1 MHRKWPKETVVE
13 CTRGAGQWTPR
24 LATVTTN
31 ETTSETAH
39 ANGAVPAPEQ
49 RLQMPRLAPEFY
61 QAMIAVDRASRQ
73 GLDPV
78 LAELVKVH
86 ASMIN
91 GCAFCIDMHA
101 TDARKNGEQDHRLVS
116 LPAWRETPWFTARE
130 RAALAL
136 TESVTLLTQG
146 HVPDAVYAEAAA
158 HFEQAEL
165 AQLIAL
171 IATINTWNRIAVSTR
186 MSPAAK

>member
-1 MHRKWPKETVVE
+1 MT
-13 CTRGAGQWTPR
+13 
-24 LATVTTN
+24 TTN
-31 ETTSETAH
+31 ETPNATD
-39 ANGAVPAPEQ
+39 GPVPAPEQ
-49 RLQMPRLAPEFY
+49 RLAMPRLAPDYY

-73 GLDPV
+73 GVDPV
-78 LAELVKVH
+78 IAELVKVH

-146 HVPDAVYAEAAA
+146 HVPDAVHQEAAA
-158 HFEQAEL
+158 QFDETEL

-171 IATINTWNRIAVSTR
+171 IATINAWNRIGVATR

>member
-1 MHRKWPKETVVE
+1 M
-13 CTRGAGQWTPR
+13 
-24 LATVTTN
+24 TTN
-31 ETTSETAH
+31 ETETH
-39 ANGAVPAPEQ
+39 QTDAVPAPEL
-49 RLQMPRLAPEFY
+49 RLQLGRLAPEFY

-171 IATINTWNRIAVSTR
+171 IATINAWNRIGVSTR

>member
-1 MHRKWPKETVVE
+1 M
-13 CTRGAGQWTPR
+13 
-24 LATVTTN
+24 TTH
-31 ETTSETAH
+31 ETTHEST
-39 ANGAVPAPEQ
+39 GAPVPAPEQ
-49 RLQMPRLAPEFY
+49 RLDMRKVAPAFY
-61 QAMIAVDRASRQ
+61 RTVVAMDRAARE
-73 GLDPV
+73 GVDPV

-101 TDARKNGEQDHRLVS
+101 ADAREHGEQDHRLLS

-136 TESVTLLTQG
+136 TEAVTLLTEG

-158 HFEQAEL
+158 RFDEAEL
-165 AQLIAL
+165 AQLIGL
-171 IATINTWNRIAVSTR
+171 IVTINAWNRIGVTSR
-186 MSPAAK
+186 MSPAAR

>member
-1 MHRKWPKETVVE
+1 M
-13 CTRGAGQWTPR
+13 
-24 LATVTTN
+24 TTN
-31 ETTSETAH
+31 ET
-39 ANGAVPAPEQ
+39 VPAPAQ
-49 RLQMPRLAPEFY
+49 RLELHRHAPDFY
-61 QAMIAVDRASRQ
+61 QAMIATDRASRA

-78 LAELVKVH
+78 LAELVRVH

-101 TDARKNGEQDHRLVS
+101 AEARENGEQDHRLVS

-146 HVPDAVYAEAAA
+146 HVPDAVYEEAAA
-158 HFEQAEL
+158 QFEEAEL
-165 AQLIAL
+165 ARLIAL
-171 IATINTWNRIAVSTR
+171 IATINAWNRIGVSTR

>member
-1 MHRKWPKETVVE
+1 MTTTNDSTE
-13 CTRGAGQWTPR
+13 
-24 LATVTTN
+24 ATV
-31 ETTSETAH
+31 SA
-39 ANGAVPAPEQ
+39 PAQ
-49 RLQMPRLAPEFY
+49 RISLPDLAPDY
-61 QAMIAVDRASRQ
+61 YKAMIALERAARQ

-91 GCAFCIDMHA
+91 GCAFCIDMHS
-101 TDARKNGEQDHRLVS
+101 TDALKNGEQQHRLLS
-116 LPAWRETPWFTARE
+116 LPAWRETSWFTARE

-165 AQLIAL
+165 AQLIAV
-171 IATINTWNRIAVSTR
+171 ITTINAWNRIGVTSR
-186 MSPAAK
+186 LSPAAK

>member
-1 MHRKWPKETVVE
+1 M
-13 CTRGAGQWTPR
+13 
-24 LATVTTN
+24 TTN
-31 ETTSETAH
+31 ETTATG
-39 ANGAVPAPEQ
+39 GAPVPAPEQ
-49 RLQMPRLAPEFY
+49 RLRMDKLAPAYY
-61 QAMIAVDRASRQ
+61 QAMIAVDRASRE

-101 TDARKNGEQDHRLVS
+101 TDARQHGEREHRLLA
-116 LPAWRETPWFTARE
+116 LPAWRETPFFTARE

-158 HFEQAEL
+158 QFDETEL

-171 IATINTWNRIAVSTR
+171 ITTINAWNRIGVSTR

>member
-1 MHRKWPKETVVE
+1 M
-13 CTRGAGQWTPR
+13 
-24 LATVTTN
+24 TTN
-31 ETTSETAH
+31 ETT
-39 ANGAVPAPEQ
+39 GGPVPAPEQ
-49 RLQMPRLAPEFY
+49 RLQMFKLAPDYY

-73 GLDPV
+73 GLDPR
-78 LAELVKVH
+78 LAHLVKVH

-91 GCAFCIDMHA
+91 GCAFCIDMHS
-101 TDARKNGEQDHRLVS
+101 TDADKLGEQDHRLLS

-136 TESVTLLTQG
+136 TESITLVTQG

-158 HFEQAEL
+158 RFDETEL

-171 IATINTWNRIAVSTR
+171 IATINVWNRLSISTR

>member
-1 MHRKWPKETVVE
+1 MT
-13 CTRGAGQWTPR
+13 
-24 LATVTTN
+24 TTN
-31 ETTSETAH
+31 ENATVS
-39 ANGAVPAPEQ
+39 APEQ
-49 RLQMPRLAPEFY
+49 RLSLPDLAPGFY
-61 QAMIAVDRASRQ
+61 QAMIALDRAAGQ
-73 GLDPV
+73 GVDPV

-91 GCAFCIDMHA
+91 GCSFCIDMHS
-101 TDARKNGEQDHRLVS
+101 TDALKNGEENRRLLS
-116 LPAWRETPWFTARE
+116 LPAWRETSWFTAKE

-146 HVPDAVYAEAAA
+146 HVPDAVYHEAAE

-171 IATINTWNRIAVSTR
+171 IVTINSWNRIGVTSR
-186 MSPAAK
+186 LSPAAE

>member
-1 MHRKWPKETVVE
+1 MT
-13 CTRGAGQWTPR
+13 TTD
-24 LATVTTN
+24 TVTT
-31 ETTSETAH
+31 
-39 ANGAVPAPEQ
+39 GATGAPADAPVPAPAQ
-49 RLQMPRLAPEFY
+49 RLSMPQLAPEYY
-61 QAMIAVDRASRQ
+61 QAMFAVDRASRK
-73 GLDPV
+73 GLDPD

-101 TDARKNGEQDHRLVS
+101 TDARTNGEQDHRLLS

-158 HFEQAEL
+158 QFDEAEL

-171 IATINTWNRIAVSTR
+171 IATINAWNRIGVATR
-186 MSPAAK
+186 LSPAAK

>member
-1 MHRKWPKETVVE
+1 M
-13 CTRGAGQWTPR
+13 
-24 LATVTTN
+24 TTN
-31 ETTSETAH
+31 SSS
-39 ANGAVPAPEQ
+39 NSSPNDPVPAPEQ
-49 RLQMPRLAPEFY
+49 RLRMPELAPDFY

-73 GLDPV
+73 GVDPV

-101 TDARKNGEQDHRLVS
+101 TDARKNGEQDHRLLS

-146 HVPDAVYAEAAA
+146 HVPDAVYDEAAA
-158 HFEQAEL
+158 HFEPAEL
-165 AQLIAL
+165 ARLIAL
-171 IATINTWNRIAVSTR
+171 IATINAWNRIGVSTR

>member
-1 MHRKWPKETVVE
+1 MTTTNE
-13 CTRGAGQWTPR
+13 
-24 LATVTTN
+24 TVTTN
-31 ETTSETAH
+31 
-39 ANGAVPAPEQ
+39 GAPVPAPRQ
-49 RLQMPRLAPEFY
+49 RLAMPRLAPAFY
-61 QAMIAVDRASRQ
+61 EAMIAVDRASRQ
-73 GLDPV
+73 GVDPV
-78 LAELVKVH
+78 IAELVKVH

-136 TESVTLLTQG
+136 TESVTLLTRG
-146 HVPDAVYAEAAA
+146 HVPDAVYDEAAA
-158 HFEQAEL
+158 QFDETEL

-171 IATINTWNRIAVSTR
+171 IATINAWNRIGVSTR

>member
-1 MHRKWPKETVVE
+1 M
-13 CTRGAGQWTPR
+13 
-24 LATVTTN
+24 TTN
-31 ETTSETAH
+31 DSLTTPDSH
-39 ANGAVPAPEQ
+39 VPAPAQ
-49 RLQMPRLAPEFY
+49 RLSLPKLAPAYY
-61 QAMIAVDRASRQ
+61 QAMVAVDQASRT

-78 LAELVKVH
+78 IVELVKLH

-101 TDARKNGEQDHRLVS
+101 TDAVKHGEQEHRLLS

-146 HVPDAVYAEAAA
+146 HVPDAVWAEAAE
-158 HFEQAEL
+158 HFDETEL
-165 AQLIAL
+165 AQLVAL
-171 IATINTWNRIAVSTR
+171 IATINAWNRIGVSTR
-186 MSPAAK
+186 LSPAAK

>member
-1 MHRKWPKETVVE
+1 M
-13 CTRGAGQWTPR
+13 
-24 LATVTTN
+24 TTN
-31 ETTSETAH
+31 ETT
-39 ANGAVPAPEQ
+39 NGAPVPAPEQ
-49 RLQMPRLAPEFY
+49 RLHMHKLAPAFY
-61 QAMIAVDRASRQ
+61 EAVIAMDRASRQ

-78 LAELVKVH
+78 IAELVKVR

-91 GCAFCIDMHA
+91 GCAFCIDMHSA
-101 TDARKNGEQDHRLVS
+101 DARKHGEQDHRMLS
-116 LPAWRETPWFTARE
+116 LPAWRDTPWFTARE

-136 TESVTLLTQG
+136 TESVTLLTEG

-158 HFEQAEL
+158 QFDETEL

-171 IATINTWNRIAVSTR
+171 IVTINAWNRISVSTR